1 MAEEGIV
8 VARAIGRLG
17 GEGLERASA
26 TMFLVPGRWYNV
38 LVNSERKD
46 KWRCWQEEKRGGQT
60 WK

>member
-1 MAEEGIV
+1 M